1 MSSTMSVKNFAAKR
15 DSIHVTFQTTTG
27 KKQAPNYLSFLK
39 GLEWA
44 AGRRSIHELSKSVN
58 LWKSWDF
65 DKEIKGCD
73 ICKHSS
79 ETEFK
84 PERKDCL
91 RNWLKCWAKKPTD
104 FDIHSQK
111 KNIFANMTF
120 RTSEKRRKSSISIL
134 RSTNEKEIQFC
145 NLIESKINEIMKK
158 STNICFTRKSI
169 IGSIVEFFMDEMVSN
184 GSIQFFLLIHFKT
197 FKTTR
202 NLSVLWLKKTFSFLL
217 CYV

>member
-111 KNIFANMTF
+111 KIFLQIWHF
-120 RTSEKRRKSSISIL
+120 GQVK
-134 RSTNEKEIQFC
+134 KEENHPFQYYAVQ
-145 NLIESKINEIMKK
+145 
-158 STNICFTRKSI
+158 TRKKYNF
-169 IGSIVEFFMDEMVSN
+169 V
-184 GSIQFFLLIHFKT
+184 T
-197 FKTTR
+197 
-202 NLSVLWLKKTFSFLL
+202 
-217 CYV
+217 